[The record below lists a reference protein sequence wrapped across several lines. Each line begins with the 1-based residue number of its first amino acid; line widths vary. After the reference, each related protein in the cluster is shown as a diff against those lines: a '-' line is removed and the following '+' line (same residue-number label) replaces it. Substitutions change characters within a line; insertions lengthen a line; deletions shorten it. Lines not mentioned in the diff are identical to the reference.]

1 MNHYEVLGVDRH
13 ASADIIKAAYR
24 VQAKKYH
31 PDLTANDPNSQR
43 LMQRVNEAYAVLSDP
58 QKRRSYDLTLPAPE
72 PEPAPVY
79 GRAAQPEPTEYYD
92 DAPPAREKRRTGGGT
107 IALLILLAVAL
118 TGGLF
123 YLFFAYIR
131 YQLFS

>member
-31 PDLTANDPNSQR
+31 PDLTANDLHSQQ

-58 QKRRSYDLTLPAPE
+58 QKRRNYDLTLRDPE
-72 PEPAPVY
+72 QPQPSVVY
-79 GRAAQPEPTEYYD
+79 SRAAQPDMSYD
-92 DAPPAREKRRTGGGT
+92 ERQPRRCSGGGVV
-107 IALLILLAVAL
+107 ALLILLALAL

-131 YQLFS
+131 YMLFP